1 MAALAAVQSH
11 SAERVL
17 HGREVARVARQ
28 ALALA
33 LDRESSLRGFMITGD
48 DRSLAPE
55 LAARAALPPK
65 LDTLVALTRDNALQ
79 QARARGVVSLLGRW
93 DRAFAE
99 PALQS
104 GRTSPRPT
112 DSLAG
117 ATQFDNVRAAFAA
130 FLAAEDSLYDQRL
143 TRDRDARRALIIG
156 GALAILLLLGV
167 FSWLRSQVMTQA
179 RGLLEQQEA
188 LETQAMELELQ
199 TEELEAQTTDLAEQ
213 TRAAEVSAVETTEQ
227 RRFLREVIDTIP
239 AFVFAKDR
247 DGRFTL
253 ANRSLAEAYG
263 TTPEGLVGRTDA
275 DFNQQAEEV
284 AAFRRAELDVIESG
298 RDLWVPE
305 EVITDSN
312 GVARWLETVK
322 RPLATVGLDGVASVQ
337 VLGVATDI
345 TLRKR
350 AETALQTSED
360 RMRQGQKMEAVGRLA
375 GGIAH
380 DFNNVLTAVRS
391 YSEFLLE
398 DLESGDPHREDV
410 EEISKAANR
419 AAALVQQLLAFSR
432 QQVLQ
437 PRALDL
443 NATVGDLA
451 PMLARLLG
459 SNVRLDVRVDSE
471 LGIIRADPGQLQQVL
486 VNLAVNARDA
496 MPGGGSLTIE
506 TNNVDLDAS
515 HTSNG
520 VTLSPGSYVLLAVTD
535 TGVGMDR
542 ETREQAFDPFF
553 TTKEVG
559 QGTGL
564 GLATV
569 YGIVKQS
576 GGYVW
581 VYSEVGQGT
590 TFKIFLPRVDAE
602 ADVEL
607 PARTVDED
615 LQVDCRSAS
624 VLLVEDDAS
633 VRAAAR
639 RALVRAGYVLFEASD
654 GAEALALCTSPGAPK
669 IDLVVTDLVMPE
681 MGGLQ
686 LGAELR
692 DRSPETRILYMSGY
706 TRDAMR
712 RQSVLEAGAAFLEKP
727 FTPQAFLRSVR
738 MALGGRRDDGTPAN
752 GVSAI
757 EVG

>member
-1 MAALAAVQSH
+1 
-11 SAERVL
+11 
-17 HGREVARVARQ
+17 
-28 ALALA
+28 
-33 LDRESSLRGFMITGD
+33 
-48 DRSLAPE
+48 
-55 LAARAALPPK
+55 
-65 LDTLVALTRDNALQ
+65 
-79 QARARGVVSLLGRW
+79 
-93 DRAFAE
+93 
-99 PALQS
+99 
-104 GRTSPRPT
+104 
-112 DSLAG
+112 
-117 ATQFDNVRAAFAA
+117 
-130 FLAAEDSLYDQRL
+130 
-143 TRDRDARRALIIG
+143 
-156 GALAILLLLGV
+156 
-167 FSWLRSQVMTQA
+167 
-179 RGLLEQQEA
+179 
-188 LETQAMELELQ
+188 
-199 TEELEAQTTDLAEQ
+199 
-213 TRAAEVSAVETTEQ
+213 
-227 RRFLREVIDTIP
+227 
-239 AFVFAKDR
+239 
-247 DGRFTL
+247 
-253 ANRSLAEAYG
+253 
-263 TTPEGLVGRTDA
+263 
-275 DFNQQAEEV
+275 
-284 AAFRRAELDVIESG
+284 
-298 RDLWVPE
+298 
-305 EVITDSN
+305 
-312 GVARWLETVK
+312 
-322 RPLATVGLDGVASVQ
+322 VQ

-350 AETALQTSED
+350 AEAALQTSED

-398 DLESGDPHREDV
+398 DLDAGDPHREDV

-443 NATVGDLA
+443 NATIGDLA
-451 PMLARLLG
+451 PMLTRLLG
-459 SNVRLDVRVDSE
+459 SDIRLEVRVHSE
-471 LGIIRADPGQLQQVL
+471 LGIVRADPGQLQQVL

-496 MPGGGSLTIE
+496 MPGGGALTIE
-506 TNNVDLDAS
+506 TTNVDLDES

-520 VTLSPGSYVLLAVTD
+520 ITLSPGSYVLLAVSD

-590 TFKIFLPRVDAE
+590 TFKIFLPRVDAT
-602 ADVEL
+602 ADVDL
-607 PARTVDED
+607 PARNVEGD
-615 LQVDCRSAS
+615 LPVECRSAS

-654 GAEALALCTSPGAPK
+654 GAEALALCTSPGAPA

-738 MALGGRRDDGTPAN
+738 LALSGRRDDGTPAN